1 MTTFQKSFLVG
12 GLLLGAGMCLPRVSY
27 AGPTCNNGN
36 LLGTYNAQI
45 TSLSFMNVLTT
56 LNTSATTSTGTT
68 GGAGSTGSTGTTGSG
83 GIGSGAS
90 SGGGSTGST
99 GIGSTGSAGGSTGS
113 TGSTGAA
120 GGNTGAATVSNAGFG
135 NTALSL
141 GGPVAG
147 AGRFYF
153 DGAGNIWGRQTGTSA
168 SAGQTMVVGTYS
180 VNNNC
185 TASMTLTSGEHFN
198 AVIVDQGA
206 QALFMQNDAGSG
218 GSIGQLTR
226 AVEACTGPV
235 AFPQNFGFNL
245 FGAQNVTADTTGTTA
260 GSTGAAAT
268 TTAAFMP
275 YAAVGEVNL
284 SDNGTF
290 TLTEY
295 IYQAGRSQSATA
307 TGTYT
312 VSQDC
317 NLQLTFASPASGGAT
332 GSATFQA
339 PLTFRASLNRP
350 NSTGRNT
357 NASSGILSV
366 EPKSVTTVVGTF
378 VAQ

>member
-1 MTTFQKSFLVG
+1 MTTFQKSLLVG
-12 GLLLGAGMCLPRVSY
+12 GLLLGAGLCLPRVSY

-68 GGAGSTGSTGTTGSG
+68 GGTGSTGSTGSG

-99 GIGSTGSAGGSTGS
+99 GIGSSGSAGGSTGS

-120 GGNTGAATVSNAGFG
+120 GGSTGAATVSNAGFG

-153 DGAGNIWGRQTGTSA
+153 DGAGNIWGRQTGTPA
-168 SAGQTMVVGTYS
+168 SAGQTMVVGSYS
-180 VNNNC
+180 ISNNC
-185 TASMTLTSGEHFN
+185 TATMTLSSGEHFN

-226 AVEACTGPV
+226 AVESCTGPV

-245 FGAQNVTADTTGTTA
+245 FGAQTTTPDTTGTTA

-268 TTAAFMP
+268 TTSSFAP

-284 SDNGTF
+284 NDNGTF

-295 IYQAGRSQSATA
+295 IYQAGKSQTATA

-317 NLQLTFASPASGGAT
+317 SLQLTFASPATGGST
-332 GSATFQA
+332 GSAAFQA
-339 PLTFRASLNRP
+339 PLTFRASLNRG
-350 NSTGRNT
+350 NSSGRNT
-357 NASSGILSV
+357 SVSSGILSV
-366 EPKSVTTVVGTF
+366 EPKNVTTVVGTF